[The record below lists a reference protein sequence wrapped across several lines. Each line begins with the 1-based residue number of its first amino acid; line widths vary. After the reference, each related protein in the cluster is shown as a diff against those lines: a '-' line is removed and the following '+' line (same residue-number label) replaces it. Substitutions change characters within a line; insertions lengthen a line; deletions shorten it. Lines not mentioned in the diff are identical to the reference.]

1 MSPLSPR
8 RAAPPATRLQK
19 IAAFAA
25 VYLVWGSTYLAIRI
39 GVHAEQW
46 PPALFAGL
54 RFVAAGLLL
63 GTYARWRGQQFPRA
77 VREWVTIAVVGLLL
91 MAGGNGLVVVG
102 EQWVASNVAA
112 LIVASVALWIAGFGA
127 LGAQGE
133 MLNARAKLGLGV
145 GFGGVALLLA
155 PHGAGATLH
164 GEWIIVAACVFWA
177 AGTVFGRR
185 RKPTTPPLMSAAL
198 QMFVGGVFLCLV
210 GLAAGE
216 SAHVTW
222 TWTGIAALAYL
233 IVFGSCVAYA
243 AYVWLMHVVPPA
255 LLGTYAYVNPVIAAL
270 LGWAFLGEAWA
281 PTRVLAM
288 LVILAG
294 VALVASAGKVRE
306 TEPG

>member
-1 MSPLSPR
+1 M
-8 RAAPPATRLQK
+8 
-19 IAAFAA
+19 
-25 VYLVWGSTYLAIRI
+25 WGSTYLAIRI

-54 RFVAAGLLL
+54 RFVVAGSLL
-63 GTYARWRGQQFPRA
+63 GAYARWRGQRFPRA
-77 VREWVTIAVVGLLL
+77 MREWITIAVVGLLL

-133 MLNARAKLGLGV
+133 TLNPRAKLGLAV

-155 PHGAGATLH
+155 PHGAGATLR

-185 RKPTTPPLMSAAL
+185 RRPTTPPLMSAAL
-198 QMFVGGVFLCLV
+198 QMFVGGAFLCLV

-216 SAHVTW
+216 STHVTW
-222 TWTGIAALAYL
+222 T
-233 IVFGSCVAYA
+233 
-243 AYVWLMHVVPPA
+243 
-255 LLGTYAYVNPVIAAL
+255 
-270 LGWAFLGEAWA
+270 
-281 PTRVLAM
+281 
-288 LVILAG
+288 
-294 VALVASAGKVRE
+294 
-306 TEPG
+306 